1 MESALLGGFYYK
13 HYLLATNVIGSR
25 ARGTMSRPVEALR
38 HTFDGGCFPLLDAVR
53 ADLGLAMVTPGP
65 ASLACVQSGHM

>member
-25 ARGTMSRPVEALR
+25 ARGTMCRPVEALR
-38 HTFDGGCFPLLDAVR
+38 HTFDTGCFPLLDAVR
-53 ADLGLAMVTPGP
+53 ADLGQAMV
-65 ASLACVQSGHM
+65 